1 MGNFYKPKSKKARL
15 SILGELI
22 FRLQS
27 KSRAGK
33 GPPDQYIFL
42 GNCMARIRL

>member
-15 SILGELI
+15 SILGEP
-22 FRLQS
+22 FYRFQP
-27 KSRAGK
+27 KSGACYGSS
-33 GPPDQYIFL
+33 DQYIFL